1 MILLLILL
9 TNLIIVSFGS
19 DGFIKDGHAYMGAVF
34 IEVLFEIPIGCFIG
48 CYYENRRWKG

>member
-9 TNLIIVSFGS
+9 TNLIAVSFGS

-48 CYYENRRWKG
+48 FCLENRR